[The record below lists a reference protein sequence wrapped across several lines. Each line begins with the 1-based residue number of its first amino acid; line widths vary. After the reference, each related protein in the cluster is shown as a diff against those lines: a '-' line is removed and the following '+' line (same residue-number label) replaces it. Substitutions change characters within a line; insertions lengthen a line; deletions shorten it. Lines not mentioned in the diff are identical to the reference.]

1 MAETILKQEEKTDME
16 EMEEMLKSLNENE
29 RKEVKSLIRGVLFG
43 VQLARNESATKKA
56 QKGA

>member
-1 MAETILKQEEKTDME
+1 MPETILKKEERTDME

-29 RKEVKSLIRGVLFG
+29 RKEVKSLIRGVIFG
-43 VQLARNESATKKA
+43 VQLARNEEPKKV

>member
-1 MAETILKQEEKTDME
+1 MPETILRKEERTDME

-43 VQLARNESATKKA
+43 VQLARNEELKKV

>member
-1 MAETILKQEEKTDME
+1 MVGTILKQEERTDIE
-16 EMEEMLKSLNENE
+16 EMEALLQSLSEEE